1 MPGREVVVLGGGPAG
16 LTAARILKLRQ
27 PTWDVTVVERQPPD
41 ATFGYGVGLS
51 FSSLNRL
58 RAADPELTAAIESAS
73 VSVGTWTVR
82 RDGESFS
89 AKNSHGLGIGRP
101 ALLAILQRHAAAA
114 GARVRMG
121 EHARLTD
128 VSGADVVLAADGVAS
143 ETRTALSA
151 ELGASVSHGELAYLW
166 CGVPLSRTEMTLALT
181 RTADGPLAAHVM
193 PYAPGACA
201 FQVDGH
207 QDTIRALG
215 MPPAGPADS
224 TALLQDAFADLL
236 GGASLQVK
244 RREWAT
250 FPTVTCARWHAGNV
264 ALLGDAAH
272 TAHYTVGFGT
282 ALAVEDAVELAE
294 ALAAGGTA
302 PPAGAF
308 EAFEAARRP
317 TVARLQRRADRSQ
330 RWWATLGTR
339 FDLPLPVLLLSYL
352 TRTGAITL
360 PAAAAQNA
368 ELVAR
373 CLEPAGKPNAVPG
386 TDLAAAILARP
397 FGVNGSRVPDRLFR
411 AGTLPDTAVATIVH
425 DSGRPTLGQ
434 MRDAVERGRHWAARS
449 VSHIRLAGPPDR
461 EAVLDRLELAEG
473 LRQQAGVTT
482 IVAGPA
488 EFRDDLALGVLCGRT
503 DLADITL

>member
-1 MPGREVVVLGGGPAG
+1 MVLGGGPAG
-16 LTAARILKLRQ
+16 LTAARILKLRR
-27 PTWDVTVVERQPPD
+27 PSWDVTVVERQPPD

-73 VSVGTWTVR
+73 VSVDTWTIR
-82 RDGESFS
+82 RDGQSFS
-89 AKNSHGLGIGRP
+89 AKNSHGLGIGR
-101 ALLAILQRHAAAA
+101 ASLLAILQRHATAA

-121 EHARLTD
+121 EHGRLAD
-128 VSGADVVLAADGVAS
+128 VRGADVVLAADGAAS

-151 ELGASVSHGELAYLW
+151 ELGASASHGELAYLW

-193 PYAPGACA
+193 PYAAGACT

-207 QDTIRALG
+207 QDTISALG

-224 TALLQDAFADLL
+224 AALLQDVFGDLL
-236 GGASLQVK
+236 GGARLQVK
-244 RREWAT
+244 RPEWAT

-264 ALLGDAAH
+264 VLLGDAAH

-282 ALAVEDAVELAE
+282 ALAVEDAVELAG
-294 ALAAGGTA
+294 ALADDGAAAT
-302 PPAGAF
+302 PFEAF
-308 EAFEAARRP
+308 ETFEAARRP

-339 FDLPLPVLLLSYL
+339 FDLPLPQLLLSYL

-360 PAAAAQNA
+360 PAAATQNA
-368 ELVAR
+368 ELIAR
-373 CLEPAGKPNAVPG
+373 CLDPGRNPDPARG
-386 TDLAAAILARP
+386 TDLAGAILAQP

-411 AGTLPDTAVATIVH
+411 AGTLPDTALATIVH
-425 DSGRPTLGQ
+425 DTGRPTLGQ
-434 MRDAVERGRHWAARS
+434 MRGTIEQGRHWAARS
-449 VSHIRLAGPPDR
+449 VTHIRLAGPPDR

-473 LRQQAGVTT
+473 LRQHAGVTT

-503 DLADITL
+503 DLADITS